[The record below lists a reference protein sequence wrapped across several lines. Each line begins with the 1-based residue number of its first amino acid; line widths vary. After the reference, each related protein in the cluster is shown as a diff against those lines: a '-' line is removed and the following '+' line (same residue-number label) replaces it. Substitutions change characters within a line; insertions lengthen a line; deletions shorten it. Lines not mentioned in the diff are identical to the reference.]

1 MCQERGRRSHADE
14 LRRLTNFRAALEDMG
29 LFSRQY
35 GPTPAFVD
43 DEGGALTRKVMVA
56 ARG

>member
-1 MCQERGRRSHADE
+1 MCRERGRRSQADE
-14 LRRLTNFRAALEDMG
+14 LRRLANFRAALEDMG

-35 GPTPAFVD
+35 GPTPTFVD
-43 DEGGALTRKVMVA
+43 DEDGVLTRKVMVA